1 LAPSEWQIRT
11 VSQLAA
17 AVRNALVGGPFGS
30 DLVSADY
37 VPAGVPV
44 IRGQNMG
51 PGRWVGGDFAYVA
64 PEKAEKL
71 SANLARPGDLIFT
84 QRGQAVLEGGQ
95 VAIVPPGAYPTYLVS
110 QSQMKLT
117 PNLELVD
124 VNFLYQFFKSATHAE
139 YLRAHAIQTG
149 VPHTNLGILGRTP
162 VLLPPIAE
170 QRAIARVLGALD
182 DKIELNRKTNET
194 LEAIARALFK
204 SWFVDFDPVRA
215 KMEGQRPVG
224 MDEATAA
231 LFPDNFQASALGLV
245 PQAWRVARLEDLV
258 ELRRGHDLPTSTRR
272 PGRVPVVSSGGI
284 SGAHDVVQARA
295 PGIVTG
301 RYGTLGRVFLME
313 EDYWPLNTTLYS
325 SDMKNN
331 EPHFI
336 FHALSAVDFEKYS
349 DKGAVPGINR
359 NHLHTEPMLIP
370 PVAVQRAFAA
380 VAIQLGALARARLRE
395 SDRLA
400 ELRDAMMPKLMSGE
414 LRVRDAAR
422 SVEAAT

>member
-204 SWFVDFDPVRA
+204 SWFVDF
-215 KMEGQRPVG
+215 E
-224 MDEATAA
+224 
-231 LFPDNFQASALGLV
+231 ASALGLV